1 MNRLHQIWQQLATQ
15 TGIFRRVR
23 YDAAS
28 PCDVYIGLKMP
39 ENQRLLAIRL
49 PMALAKSVGNVPE
62 FRGVR
67 VEKVADTDNTD
78 LFFLNLLLTDPSL
91 AEVFDVLLTDLIGQ
105 LLPVAE
111 PAQIARLFLNQL
123 ARWEELFGR
132 YSTEG
137 LSAAE
142 QKGLFGELYLLRKLL
157 QNGLSPAVVIDSWV
171 GNDAAVQDFRGAA
184 WAIEVKMS
192 SQTTNERLTING
204 ERQLDESPLER
215 LFLYYLNADV
225 RTGAGE
231 SLNTLI
237 ANIRTRLA
245 ADFPVLITFN
255 HKLTKAGFFDAQADR
270 YADAGYVIRAEHIF
284 RVSGDFPRIVIADL
298 RPGVSEVRY
307 SVGLSDCLPYS
318 ISDTDLFLTLT

>member
-15 TGIFRRVR
+15 TGVFRRVR

-28 PCDVYIGLKMP
+28 PCDVYLGLKTP

-49 PMALAKSVGNVPE
+49 PMALAKNMGNVPE

-67 VEKVADTDNTD
+67 VEKIADTDNAD
-78 LFFLNLLLTDPSL
+78 RFFLNLLLTDPAL

-105 LLPVAE
+105 LLPIAKPAE
-111 PAQIARLFLNQL
+111 VVRIFLNQL

-132 YSTEG
+132 YSAGG
-137 LSAAE
+137 LSTAE

-157 QNGLSPAVVIDSWV
+157 QNGLSPAVVVDSWV

-192 SQTTNERLTING
+192 SQTTSERLTING
-204 ERQLDESPLER
+204 ERQLDESSLER

-237 ANIRTRLA
+237 TDIRTRLTT
-245 ADFPVLITFN
+245 DFPVLITFN
-255 HKLTKAGFFDAQADR
+255 HKLTKAGYFDAQADR
-270 YADAGYVIRAEHIF
+270 YVDVSYVIRAEHIF
-284 RVSGDFPRIVIADL
+284 RVSGDFPRIVTADL
-298 RPGVSEVRY
+298 RPGVGEVRY
-307 SVGLSDCLPYS
+307 SVGLSDCLPYA
-318 ISDTDLFLTLT
+318 IFETDLFLTFT